1 MTLAR
6 RSFLLA
12 GGFAAFVLSGN
23 DGSAAERLVI
33 TGSSTVAPLVSEIA
47 KRYEQSHPD
56 VRIDVQ
62 TGGSHRGMA
71 DARRGLAD
79 IGMVS
84 RALTDQ
90 EQDLTPTAIA
100 YDGLTVIVHADNP
113 VRELSASE
121 IVDIYTGKIENWSAV
136 GGVDTDIVVV
146 TKAEGRSTLESFL
159 EYFQMKS
166 NQITADVVAGD
177 NEQAIKA
184 VAGNPFSI
192 GYVSVGNAE
201 YDVGKGVAIKLLPL
215 EGVPA
220 SRETVAAQKF
230 PIVRP
235 LNLVLAKEPTPLVQ
249 DFIAYAASTE
259 VRDIVES
266 FYYVPPQAGPQQPA
280 S

>member
-1 MTLAR
+1 MPIAR
-6 RSFLLA
+6 RSILLASGLAAFLLSGHA
-12 GGFAAFVLSGN
+12 GH
-23 DGSAAERLVI
+23 AAERLVI

-47 KRYEQSHPD
+47 KRYEQAHSN

-90 EQDLTPTAIA
+90 EQDLVSITIA
-100 YDGLTVIVHADNP
+100 YDGLTIIVHADNP

-121 IVDIYTGKIENWSAV
+121 IVGIYTGKIEKWSAL
-136 GGVDTDIVVV
+136 GGVDKDIVVV
-146 TKAEGRSTLESFL
+146 NKAEGRSTLESFL
-159 EYFQMKS
+159 EYFRLKS

-184 VAGNPFSI
+184 VAGNPYSI

-201 YDVGKGVAIKLLPL
+201 YDVGKGVAIRLLPL
-215 EGVPA
+215 EGVAA

-235 LNLVLAKEPTPLVQ
+235 LTLVLAKEPTPLVQ
-249 DFIAYAASTE
+249 DFIAYATSPE

-266 FYYVPPQAGPQQPA
+266 FYYVPPQTGAQQPG